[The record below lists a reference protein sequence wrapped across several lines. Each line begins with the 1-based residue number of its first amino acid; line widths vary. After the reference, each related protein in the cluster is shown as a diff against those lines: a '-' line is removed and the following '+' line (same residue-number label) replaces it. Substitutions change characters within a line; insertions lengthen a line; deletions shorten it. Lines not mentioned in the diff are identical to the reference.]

1 MIWYTVYLA
10 ATEEVVASGT
20 GPQCAKA
27 LGMTL
32 SSFYCAV
39 DRTQRG
45 RQNKYVFY
53 KENLKQED
61 LP

>member
-1 MIWYTVYLA
+1 MTWYTVYLA
-10 ATEEVVASGT
+10 DTDEIVASGT

-27 LGMTL
+27 LKMTI

-45 RQNKYVFY
+45 LQHKYVFY
-53 KENLKQED
+53 KEQIKRED